1 MRSQLPLFS
10 SLSIWEI
17 GYIVVLLNVIYQF
30 QVSQIFFVNS
40 LVIIHTDADLGHT
53 EKGGD
58 WRYNIII
65 PPLQV

>member
-10 SLSIWEI
+10 SLSVWEI
-17 GYIVVLLNVIYQF
+17 GYIVVLNVIYQF
-30 QVSQIFFVNS
+30 QVSQTFFVNS
-40 LVIIHTDADLGHT
+40 LFITHTDANLGHT
-53 EKGGD
+53 EEGGD